1 MSTLIRPLL
10 FPVEL
15 VAALVAGTASAGWA
29 MDPVRSHLAFVSI
42 KANDIAEVSSFDEMA
57 GTIGDDGQVK
67 VSLMLD
73 SVDTLVPIRN
83 ERMREFLFE
92 TTNYKDATLTAKL
105 DPAAIAKMK
114 PGDIVEIAAEGN
126 LSLHGQ
132 EQPMLLYMQAAKV
145 NDSTVMVASRQPLI
159 VDAAKF
165 GMSEGV
171 EKLREIAGLASISK
185 AVPVTF
191 VLTFVASPN

>member
-1 MSTLIRPLL
+1 MPTLTRPLL
-10 FPVEL
+10 FTVVL
-15 VAALVAGTASAGWA
+15 VAALVTGTASAGWA
-29 MDPVRSHLAFVSI
+29 MDPARSHLAFVSI

-114 PGDIVEIAAEGN
+114 PGDIVEIAAEGK